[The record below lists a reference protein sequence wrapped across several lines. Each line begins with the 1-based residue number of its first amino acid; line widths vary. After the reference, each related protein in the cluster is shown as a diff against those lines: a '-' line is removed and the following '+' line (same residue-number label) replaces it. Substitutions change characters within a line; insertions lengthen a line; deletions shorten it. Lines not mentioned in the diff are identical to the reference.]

1 MLIPPEYSVLECL
14 GGIFLRNSDNK
25 NLASILKG
33 TIKGFTLAVI
43 IFFVLI
49 AMFAIIISKT
59 DVSDTIVEIL
69 TLLALGVASFFCAFI
84 NQKKT
89 KQRGIVIGAISS
101 AEIFIIIFIVGL
113 FGSNGVFTLLMLKKL
128 LAVLFASILGGILS
142 ANSKK
147 KYK

>member
-1 MLIPPEYSVLECL
+1 MRS
-14 GGIFLRNSDNK
+14 SDNK
-25 NLASILKG
+25 NFASILKG
-33 TIKGFTLAVI
+33 TVKGIVFSMI

-49 AMFAIIISKT
+49 AVFAIIISKT
-59 DVSDTIVEIL
+59 DVSDTVVEVL
-69 TLLALGVASFFCAFI
+69 TLFALGVASFFCAFI

-89 KQRGIVIGAISS
+89 KQRGIVIGAISG

-113 FGSNGVFTLLMLKKL
+113 FGTNGVFTLLMLKKL
-128 LAVLFASILGGILS
+128 LTVMLAGVLGGILS

>member
-1 MLIPPEYSVLECL
+1 M
-14 GGIFLRNSDNK
+14 RNSDNK
-25 NLASILKG
+25 NFASILKG
-33 TIKGFTLAVI
+33 TIKGIAFAVL
-43 IFFVLI
+43 IFLVLI

-69 TLLALGVASFFCAFI
+69 TMFALGVASFFCAFI

-89 KQRGIVIGAISS
+89 KQRGIVVGAISGVEVS
-101 AEIFIIIFIVGL
+101 IIILIIGL

-128 LAVLFASILGGILS
+128 LTVLLASILGGILS

>member
-1 MLIPPEYSVLECL
+1 M
-14 GGIFLRNSDNK
+14 RNSDNK